1 VLKEGIKMS
10 KITNY
15 VQESYSELVNKVTWP
30 STADLQSSTVIV
42 AVASL
47 VISLVIFAMDFIF
60 GIRGTEDA
68 LWRGVL
74 GFFYE
79 LF

>member
-1 VLKEGIKMS
+1 MS

-30 STADLQSSTVIV
+30 SWSDLQSSTVIV

-47 VISLVIFAMDFIF
+47 LISLTIFAMDFVF
-60 GIRGTEDA
+60 GIRGGDDS
-68 LWRGVL
+68 LWRGIL
-74 GFFYE
+74 GFFYA
-79 LF
+79 LFE

>member
-1 VLKEGIKMS
+1 MS

-15 VQESYSELVNKVTWP
+15 VQESYAELVNKVTWP
-30 STADLQSSTVIV
+30 SSSDLQSSTVIV

-47 VISLVIFAMDFIF
+47 LISLTIFGMDFVF
-60 GIRGTEDA
+60 GIRGSEDS
-68 LWRGVL
+68 LWRGIL
-74 GFFYE
+74 GFFYS

>member
-1 VLKEGIKMS
+1 MS

-30 STADLQSSTVIV
+30 SWTDLQSSTVIV

-47 VISLVIFAMDFIF
+47 VISLVIFAMDFVF
-60 GIRGTEDA
+60 GIRGAEDA
-68 LWRGVL
+68 LWRGIL